1 MQEDG
6 LWWGWGTGW
15 NPSILLQP
23 CWARRK
29 PSSWLS
35 RGAIPCIVMLV
46 LQRSE
51 SEEAAPY
58 CASNQPKENLA
69 DHSISSASFRS
80 KGCIQESS
88 SLSKHETHRKQS
100 SSKNWTSII
109 QRLVPCNEWR
119 SRMMYRLLEKR
130 IVRHW
135 AGPLCRTKWTSWR
148 WRSWEWSG
156 TMIDPTDRNGVSDV
170 FICYLIVWREVWR
183 ISHRTTTYLP
193 LKRAMVAWSAME
205 QQWSSAARSLHMYN
219 VLQSFYKLWFIFV
232 DDSVAGCFKRKQ
244 SCRDT
249 TFLKYLAETAPMK
262 WESIHKYVLK
272 PLASWH
278 RWSFGIRSSEIFR
291 FMWDIIFWY
300 RF

>member
-1 MQEDG
+1 MND
-6 LWWGWGTGW
+6 
-15 NPSILLQP
+15 
-23 CWARRK
+23 
-29 PSSWLS
+29 
-35 RGAIPCIVMLV
+35 
-46 LQRSE
+46 
-51 SEEAAPY
+51 EAA
-58 CASNQPKENLA
+58 
-69 DHSISSASFRS
+69 R
-80 KGCIQESS
+80 CIDSW
-88 SLSKHETHRKQS
+88 KHA
-100 SSKNWTSII
+100 
-109 QRLVPCNEWR
+109 
-119 SRMMYRLLEKR
+119 R
-130 IVRHW
+130 IVTHW